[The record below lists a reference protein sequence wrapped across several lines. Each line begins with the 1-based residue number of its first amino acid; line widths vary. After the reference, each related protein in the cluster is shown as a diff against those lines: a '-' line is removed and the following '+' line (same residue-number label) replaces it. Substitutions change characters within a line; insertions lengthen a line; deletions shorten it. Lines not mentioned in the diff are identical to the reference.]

1 MGFDADSSNPAVA
14 PPVLKSAPAAAPLV
28 VASGALGWLMFAH
41 FANDLYV
48 NFLNALLPLLAE
60 AHHFS
65 LGQAGLLVS
74 ISTISGSILQP
85 VFGYVADS
93 ARLRAVAVVGL
104 SSTVLGSSLLGV
116 APSYPALAFLSLL
129 YGFGI
134 AAFHPQSAG
143 LVHQLSGER
152 KGTRFATY
160 IMAGQTGQALS
171 PLIAAYIAV
180 RAGLPWVAVTAIP
193 GLIVAVV
200 LLRVVPWHL
209 RTRQRATASGSPES
223 LRSALRQN
231 LPGLIRLMG
240 LVLSRSL
247 VVQCMLALLPFLYR
261 ARGAPA
267 TVGAAAI
274 TAMVFA
280 GALGGM
286 AAGYL
291 SDRYG
296 RRRVLFVSFL
306 LATPLFLGGVLS
318 TGPASIILLALG
330 GGALFGS
337 SSLVTVEAQ
346 SLLPTHASTA
356 AGLMMGLGMG
366 MGGLLVGTVGALAQ
380 IFGIVPILTVV
391 SLLPVPGSLLTLT
404 LTHEARTHRQ
414 PSLSA
419 R

>member
-1 MGFDADSSNPAVA
+1 MGFDTDSSTPAVA
-14 PPVLKSAPAAAPLV
+14 VPVARPAPSAVPLIA
-28 VASGALGWLMFAH
+28 ASGALGWLMCAH

-48 NFLNALLPLLAE
+48 NFLNALLPLLAD

-65 LGQAGLLVS
+65 LAQAGLLVS
-74 ISTISGSILQP
+74 ISTITGSILQP
-85 VFGYVADS
+85 VFGYLADS

-104 SSTVLGSSLLGV
+104 ASTVLGSSLLGV

-193 GLIVAVV
+193 GLIMALV
-200 LLRVVPWHL
+200 LLRAVPWHL
-209 RTRQRATASGSPES
+209 RTPQRAGASGSPES

-231 LPGLIRLMG
+231 RRGLIRLMG

-267 TVGAAAI
+267 TTGAAAI

-306 LATPLFLGGVLS
+306 IATPFFLGGILG
-318 TGPASIILLALG
+318 TGPASIVLLALG

-346 SLLPTHASTA
+346 SLLPAHASTA

-366 MGGLLVGTVGALAQ
+366 MGGLMVGTVGALAQ
-380 IFGIVPILTVV
+380 IFGIIPVLAVV

-404 LTHEARTHRQ
+404 LTHEGRGR
-414 PSLSA
+414 PRS
-419 R
+419 

>member
-1 MGFDADSSNPAVA
+1 MGFDTDSANPAVA
-14 PPVLKSAPAAAPLV
+14 VPVAKPASSAAPLIA
-28 VASGALGWLMFAH
+28 ASGALGWLMFAH
-41 FANDLYV
+41 FANDVYV
-48 NFLNALLPLLAE
+48 NFLNALLPLLAD

-65 LGQAGLLVS
+65 LAQAGLLVS
-74 ISTISGSILQP
+74 ISTITGSILQP
-85 VFGYVADS
+85 VFGYVADG

-104 SSTVLGSSLLGV
+104 ASTVLGSSLLGV

-180 RAGLPWVAVTAIP
+180 RAGLPWVAVTAVP
-193 GLIVAVV
+193 GLIVALI

-209 RTRQRATASGSPES
+209 RTPQRASASGSPES

-231 LPGLIRLMG
+231 LRGLIRLMG

-247 VVQCMLALLPFLYR
+247 VVQSMLALLPFLYR

-267 TVGAAAI
+267 TTGAAAI

-296 RRRVLFVSFL
+296 RRPVLFVSFL
-306 LATPLFLGGVLS
+306 IATPLFLGGILS
-318 TGPASIILLALG
+318 TGPVSIVLLALG

-366 MGGLLVGTVGALAQ
+366 MGGLMVGTVGALAEV
-380 IFGIVPILTVV
+380 FGIVPVLTVV

-404 LTHEARTHRQ
+404 LTHEGRRR
-414 PSLSA
+414 PRS
-419 R
+419 

>member
-1 MGFDADSSNPAVA
+1 MGNNAEASNPAVA
-14 PPVLKSAPAAAPLV
+14 APVATAAPR
-28 VASGALGWLMFAH
+28 VAASALGWLMFAH

-74 ISTISGSILQP
+74 ISTIAGSLVQP
-85 VFGYVADS
+85 VFGYLADS
-93 ARLRAVAVVGL
+93 ARLRAVAAIGL
-104 SSTVLGSSLLGV
+104 ASTALGMSLLGV
-116 APSYPALAFLSLL
+116 APSYLALAFLTLL
-129 YGFGI
+129 SGFGI

-152 KGTRFATY
+152 KGTRMATY
-160 IMAGQTGQALS
+160 IMAGQTGQSLS

-180 RAGLPWVAVTAIP
+180 RAGLPWVALAAIP
-193 GLIVAVV
+193 GLIVATV

-209 RTRQRATASGSPES
+209 RAPRRASVSGSPDT
-223 LRSALRQN
+223 LRGALRDN
-231 LPGLIRLMG
+231 MGGLARLMG

-274 TAMVFA
+274 TAMVLA

-296 RRRVLFVSFL
+296 RRRVLFVSFIV
-306 LATPLFLGGVLS
+306 ATPLFLGGILGSGAV
-318 TGPASIILLALG
+318 SIILLAAG

-346 SLLPTHASTA
+346 SLLPAHASTA
-356 AGLMMGLGMG
+356 AGLMMGVGMG

-380 IFGIVPILTVV
+380 IFGIIPILTAV

-404 LTHEARTHRQ
+404 LARHERAMPR
-414 PSLSA
+414 S
-419 R
+419 

>member
-1 MGFDADSSNPAVA
+1 M
-14 PPVLKSAPAAAPLV
+14 
-28 VASGALGWLMFAH
+28 
-41 FANDLYV
+41 
-48 NFLNALLPLLAE
+48 
-60 AHHFS
+60 
-65 LGQAGLLVS
+65 
-74 ISTISGSILQP
+74 
-85 VFGYVADS
+85 
-93 ARLRAVAVVGL
+93 
-104 SSTVLGSSLLGV
+104 
-116 APSYPALAFLSLL
+116 
-129 YGFGI
+129 
-134 AAFHPQSAG
+134 
-143 LVHQLSGER
+143 HQLSGEK

-171 PLIAAYIAV
+171 PMIAAYIAV

-193 GLIVAVV
+193 GLIIAVI
-200 LLRVVPWHL
+200 LYRVVPWHL
-209 RTRQRATASGSPES
+209 RAPHRSDAPGGQV
-223 LRSALRQN
+223 LRDALRQN
-231 LPGLIRLMG
+231 LRGLVRLMG

-247 VVQCMLALLPFLYR
+247 VVQCMLALLPFLYK

-267 TVGAAAI
+267 TAGAAAI

-306 LATPLFLGGVLS
+306 VATPLFLGGILGS
-318 TGPASIILLALG
+318 GPSAIILLALG

-366 MGGLLVGTVGALAQ
+366 MGGLMVCTVGALAEV
-380 IFGIVPILTVV
+380 FGIVRVLTVV
-391 SLLPVPGSLLTLT
+391 SLLPIPGSLLTLT
-404 LTHEARTHRQ
+404 LTHEGRRPRA
-414 PSLSA
+414 S
-419 R
+419 

>member
-1 MGFDADSSNPAVA
+1 MGFDTDGDLPAVA
-14 PPVLKSAPAAAPLV
+14 APPIRTAVPSAPVIA
-28 VASGALGWLMFAH
+28 ASGALGWLIFAH

-48 NFLNALLPLLAE
+48 NFLNALLPVLAE

-65 LGQAGLLVS
+65 LAQAGVLVS
-74 ISTISGSILQP
+74 VATISGSILQP
-85 VFGYVADS
+85 IFGYLADS
-93 ARLRAVAVVGL
+93 ARIRALAVVGL
-104 SSTVLGSSLLGV
+104 ASTVLGSSLLGV
-116 APSYPALAFLSLL
+116 APSYAALAFLSLL

-143 LVHQLSGER
+143 LVHQLSGEK

-180 RAGLPWVAVTAIP
+180 RAGLPWVAATAIP
-193 GLIVAVV
+193 GLIIAVV

-209 RTRQRATASGSPES
+209 RIPHRSDSPGGQD
-223 LRSALRQN
+223 LRTALRQN
-231 LPGLIRLMG
+231 MRGLIRLMG

-267 TVGAAAI
+267 TTGAAAI

-306 LATPLFLGGVLS
+306 MATPLFLGGILS
-318 TGPASIILLALG
+318 TGPTAIILLALG

-366 MGGLLVGTVGALAQ
+366 MGGLMVGTVGALAQ
-380 IFGIVPILTVV
+380 VFGIVRVLTVV

-404 LTHEARTHRQ
+404 LTHEGRRR
-414 PSLSA
+414 PSS
-419 R
+419 

>member
-1 MGFDADSSNPAVA
+1 MGFDTDSSTPAVA
-14 PPVLKSAPAAAPLV
+14 VPVAKPAPSAAPLIA
-28 VASGALGWLMFAH
+28 ASGALGWLMFAH

-48 NFLNALLPLLAE
+48 NFLNALLPLLAD

-65 LGQAGLLVS
+65 LAQAGLLVS
-74 ISTISGSILQP
+74 ISTITGSILQP
-85 VFGYVADS
+85 VFGYLADS

-104 SSTVLGSSLLGV
+104 ASTVLGSSLLGV
-116 APSYPALAFLSLL
+116 APSYSALAFLSLL

-193 GLIVAVV
+193 GLIVAFV
-200 LLRVVPWHL
+200 LLRVVPWHV
-209 RTRQRATASGSPES
+209 RTPQRAAASGSPES

-247 VVQCMLALLPFLYR
+247 VVQCMLVLLPFLYR
-261 ARGAPA
+261 TRGAPA
-267 TVGAAAI
+267 TTGAAAI

-286 AAGYL
+286 TAGYL

-296 RRRVLFVSFL
+296 RRRVLFVSFII
-306 LATPLFLGGVLS
+306 ATVVPGGILS
-318 TGPASIILLALG
+318 SGPASIILLALG

-380 IFGIVPILTVV
+380 AFGIVRVLMVV

-404 LTHEARTHRQ
+404 LTHEGRRR
-414 PSLSA
+414 PRS
-419 R
+419 

>member
-1 MGFDADSSNPAVA
+1 MGFDTDGAPPAVA
-14 PPVLKSAPAAAPLV
+14 APLTRTATSPAPV
-28 VASGALGWLMFAH
+28 IAASGALTWLIFAH

-48 NFLNALLPLLAE
+48 NFQNALLPVLAE

-65 LGQAGLLVS
+65 LAQAGVLVS
-74 ISTISGSILQP
+74 IATISGSILQP
-85 VFGYVADS
+85 IFGYLADS
-93 ARLRAVAVVGL
+93 ARIRALAVVGL
-104 SSTVLGSSLLGV
+104 ASTVLGSSLLGV
-116 APSYPALAFLSLL
+116 APSYGALAFLSLV

-143 LVHQLSGER
+143 LVHQLSGEK

-171 PLIAAYIAV
+171 PLIAAYVAV
-180 RAGLPWVAVTAIP
+180 RAGLPWVAATAIP
-193 GLIVAVV
+193 GLIMAVI
-200 LLRVVPWHL
+200 LYRVVPWHL
-209 RTRQRATASGSPES
+209 RAPHKADAPGGQDLKA
-223 LRSALRQN
+223 ALRQN
-231 LPGLIRLMG
+231 LRGLVRLMG

-247 VVQCMLALLPFLYR
+247 VVQCMLALLPFLYK

-267 TVGAAAI
+267 TAGAAAI

-306 LATPLFLGGVLS
+306 AATPLFLGGILGS
-318 TGPASIILLALG
+318 GPIAVVLLALG
-330 GGALFGS
+330 GGVLFGS

-356 AGLMMGLGMG
+356 AGLMMGMGMG

-380 IFGIVPILTVV
+380 VFGIVKVLTIV

-404 LTHEARTHRQ
+404 LTHEGRRPPA
-414 PSLSA
+414 S
-419 R
+419 

>member
-1 MGFDADSSNPAVA
+1 MVA
-14 PPVLKSAPAAAPLV
+14 
-28 VASGALGWLMFAH
+28 ASGALAWLMFAH
-41 FANDLYV
+41 FSNDLYV
-48 NFLNALLPLLAE
+48 NYLNALLPLLAD

-65 LGQAGLLVS
+65 LAQAGLLVS
-74 ISTISGSILQP
+74 ISTITGSLLQP
-85 VFGYVADS
+85 LFGYLADNT
-93 ARLRAVAVVGL
+93 RLRAVAAVGL
-104 SSTVLGSSLLGV
+104 SSTALGASLLGV
-116 APSYPALAFLSLL
+116 APSYLALACLTGLF
-129 YGFGI
+129 GFGI

-143 LVHQLSGER
+143 FVHMLSGER
-152 KGTRFATY
+152 KGTRMATY

-171 PLIAAYIAV
+171 PLIAAYVAV
-180 RAGLPWVAVTAIP
+180 RAGLPWVAVTAVP
-193 GLIVAVV
+193 GLIVALV

-209 RTRQRATASGSPES
+209 RTPHRSAAPGGPGS
-223 LRSALRQN
+223 LRVALRQN
-231 LPGLIRLMG
+231 MGGLLRLIG

-247 VVQCMLALLPFLYR
+247 VVQSMLVLLPFLYR
-261 ARGAPA
+261 ARGAPV
-267 TVGAAAI
+267 TTGAAAI

-306 LATPLFLGGVLS
+306 IATPLFLGGILS

-346 SLLPTHASTA
+346 SLLPAHASTA
-356 AGLMMGLGMG
+356 AGLMMGVGMG
-366 MGGLLVGTVGALAQ
+366 MGGLLVGTLGALAQ
-380 IFGIVPILTVV
+380 IFGIIPILTVV

-404 LTHEARTHRQ
+404 LARPADAEQRRQ
-414 PSLSA
+414 